1 MAYDSGHHTLDVP
14 LRKNGGAL
22 TIGYGHSGYPPVS
35 FTVAE
40 GLDFEVGFLKVYL
53 TTESVDLSYIQQ
65 DTPFVV
71 SRHMVQ
77 HKPKPKSAWTDIIIP
92 IIQHPEL
99 PVPPDVPP
107 DLAQN

>member
-1 MAYDSGHHTLDVP
+1 MAYHSGHHTLDVP

-77 HKPKPKSAWTDIIIP
+77 HKPKPKSAWTDVIIP
-92 IIQHPEL
+92 IIQHREL
-99 PVPPDVPP
+99 LPPDVPP
-107 DLAQN
+107 DLAEN